1 VRVPEGI
8 SVRALFDQAMQ
19 AGVSFAPGEAFYA
32 VPNDQ
37 PYIRLNFAALEPA
50 RIEAGIERLGALV
63 RAATLKKETDS

>member
-1 VRVPEGI
+1 MPEGI
-8 SVRALFDQAMQ
+8 SVRALFDRAMQ

-50 RIEAGIERLGALV
+50 RIETGIERLGALV
-63 RAATLKKETDS
+63 RTAVQKEIDT